1 MVAQGLKNAS
11 RLGMI
16 VVPGICIGLVAMA
29 FWLNI
34 VDARRLKMDTEP
46 PVWVVDAIPPA
57 LSQLVFDHARHYTS
71 INAVYDSFFAQIK
84 QDRSAPGIN
93 QAIAAI
99 VAESPAISDRSDRL
113 LGNDDKGIVDLT
125 TFAFRLMGYKVENVL
140 YMYYVIFGVSALLFV
155 VSYVRNVAALLWLA
169 AFFWMCDALLPM
181 IKFNSQLGAVTSLR
195 CMPILAMVACMH
207 CLLFQWE
214 AKVDAKTIVCAA
226 AQVAVIVFVIYI
238 RSTTFWE
245 LLIVGLLSLVV
256 SLLHKGPTAD
266 LRAPALLQAR
276 RWPAAVPVVASILLM
291 LALQAHRNWDF
302 PDEYKTGDQGRSFW
316 HNIFSG
322 LAVNP
327 VLADRYELRI
337 DDMSV
342 IQATG
347 RYLVESGRED
357 DWQAIGGTSPGYS
370 HIRWGRYDEAVKDM
384 MFARCTQYFGQC
396 IAAFLW
402 YKPFSLV
409 NHVLWLWGLRD
420 LPPDI
425 DLWASKFFG
434 PVVKDEIVVTTSR
447 LDATHSR
454 ERLWFPRILVAS
466 LGFLIVSLVREW
478 RNQLQPVFVS
488 TLLLALGSLSPA
500 MVGYPAPHTICE
512 TAIAAA
518 LVLTLVPGSLRS
530 SLRRSR

>member
-1 MVAQGLKNAS
+1 
-11 RLGMI
+11 
-16 VVPGICIGLVAMA
+16 MA

-57 LSQLVFDHARHYTS
+57 LSRLVFDHARHYTS

-93 QAIAAI
+93 QAIASI
-99 VAESPAISDRSDRL
+99 VEESPAISDRSDRL

-140 YMYYVIFGVSALLFV
+140 YMYYAIFGVSALLFV
-155 VSYVRNVAALLWLA
+155 VSYFRNVVALVWLA
-169 AFFWMCDALLPM
+169 AFFLMCDALLPM

-214 AKVDAKTIVCAA
+214 VKVDAKTIVCAA

-245 LLIVGLLSLVV
+245 LLIVCLLSLVV
-256 SLLHKGPTAD
+256 SLLNNGPSAD

-327 VLADRYELRI
+327 VLADKYELRI

-347 RYLVESGRED
+347 RYLVESGQED
-357 DWQAIGGTSPGYS
+357 DWQALGGTSPGYS

-402 YKPFSLV
+402 YKPLSLV
-409 NHVLWLWGLRD
+409 NHVLWLWGFRD
-420 LPPDI
+420 LPPDM

-447 LDATHSR
+447 LDATQSR
-454 ERLWFPRILVAS
+454 ARLWFPRILVAS

-518 LVLTLVPGSLRS
+518 LVLALIPGSSMLA
-530 SLRRSR
+530 LRRSR